1 MVDWPIIGI
10 LVSNRNK
17 RKKILKLYQCHHNLP
32 LKLFAFSRS
41 GILLKKHKI
50 IGLCQIGGKWEEKIF
65 PFPHA
70 VYNQCYN
77 KKSTT
82 IEQLNNVIGGDKCF
96 NSINWFN
103 KWKVYNLL
111 IQSNLQMYI
120 PDTFLLDEV
129 NVSELVKKYKL
140 VYVKPSYGY
149 HGKSVYR
156 LELKKNGDIHMSLHS
171 LAPRFICRKN
181 EDIQQK
187 LAQLLGENIFIVQKG
202 IQTSQIDNQN
212 YDIRVLV
219 QKDISGK
226 WMVSTMV
233 CRVANELYFNTG
245 AYESIYDAEEIFDQ
259 IFPLKKM
266 KETAINS
273 INKISVNAAQVLETN
288 MGLLGEL
295 SVDFVLDEEKNLWI
309 IEING
314 KPQKSIYKDINKFK
328 YEKLIYSRPV
338 EYAYYLSINL

>member
-10 LVSNRNK
+10 LVSNSNK

-41 GILLKKHKI
+41 GILWKKHKI
-50 IGLCQIGGKWEEKIF
+50 IGLCQNGVKWEERIF

-70 VYNQCYN
+70 IYNQCYN
-77 KKSTT
+77 RKATT
-82 IEQLNNVIGGDKCF
+82 IERLNNVIGGDKCF

-103 KWKVYNLL
+103 KWRVYNLL
-111 IQSNLQMYI
+111 IETNLQMYI
-120 PDTFLLDEV
+120 PDTFLLKEV
-129 NVSELVKKYKL
+129 DISELVKKYKL
-140 VYVKPSYGY
+140 VYVKPSYGH

-156 LELKKNGDIHMSLHS
+156 LELKENGDIHMSLHS

-187 LAQLLGENIFIVQKG
+187 LAELLGENIFLVQKG
-202 IQTSQIDNQN
+202 IQTSQINNQN
-212 YDIRVLV
+212 FDIRVLV

-226 WMVSTMV
+226 WAVSTMA

-245 AYESIYDAEEIFDQ
+245 VYESIFDAEEIFDV
-259 IFPLKKM
+259 IFLQKKM
-266 KETAINS
+266 KETTINS
-273 INKISVNAAQVLETN
+273 IKKISVNAAQVLETN
-288 MGLLGEL
+288 IGLLGEL
-295 SVDFVLDEEKNLWI
+295 SVDFVLDEEMNLWI

-314 KPQKSIYKDINKFK
+314 NPQKSIYRDIDNFK
-328 YEKLIYSRPV
+328 YKQLIYRSPI
-338 EYAYYLSINL
+338 EYAYYLSKH

>member
-1 MVDWPIIGI
+1 MADCPIIGV
-10 LVSNRNK
+10 LVSTRNE
-17 RKKILKLYQCHHNLP
+17 RKTNLKLYQGHHTLP
-32 LKLFAFSRS
+32 LKLFAFSRED
-41 GILLKKHKI
+41 INWDKHKI
-50 IGLCQIGGKWEEKIF
+50 IGLCQIGSKWEEKLF

-77 KKSTT
+77 KISTT

-96 NSINWFN
+96 NSINWFS
-103 KWKVYNLL
+103 KWNVYNLL
-111 IQSNLQMYI
+111 IHSNIQMHI
-120 PDTFLLDEV
+120 PDTFLLNEV
-129 NVSELVKKYKL
+129 NISELVKKYKL
-140 VYVKPSYGY
+140 VYVKPSYGN

-156 LELKKNGDIHMSLHS
+156 LELKENGDIHMSLHS
-171 LAPRFICRKN
+171 IAPRVICRKN

-219 QKDISGK
+219 QKDIRGK
-226 WMVSTMV
+226 WMVSTTV
-233 CRVANELYFNTG
+233 CRVAYECYFNTS
-245 AYESIYDAEEIFDQ
+245 AYKSIHDAEEFFDQ

-266 KETAINS
+266 KESTINS
-273 INKISVNAAQVLETN
+273 INKISVNAAQVLESS

-295 SVDFVLDEEKNLWI
+295 SVDFVLDEEMNLWI
-309 IEING
+309 IELNG

-328 YEKLIYSRPV
+328 YEQLIYRRPV
-338 EYAYYLSINL
+338 EYAYYLSTH